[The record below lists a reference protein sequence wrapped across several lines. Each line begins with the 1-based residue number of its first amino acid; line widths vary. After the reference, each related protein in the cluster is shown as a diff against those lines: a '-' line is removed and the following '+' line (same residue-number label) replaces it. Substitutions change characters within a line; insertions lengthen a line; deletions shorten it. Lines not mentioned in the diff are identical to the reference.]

1 MLPPDSRT
9 TLLKQLVPPPGFTFD
24 HLVATT
30 FTLDLESA
38 LLPCLALAGSA
49 KVESADSVETIAAI
63 RASIARIDIFHQ
75 TGQVAVPRDRARLFS
90 LLENSIHGI
99 TRTRGLFHPKIW
111 LGVYTNDDGEQ
122 LVRLIVLSRNLT
134 KDRSWDVALN
144 LDGWITTRPDATN
157 KPLADLLRYLASAT
171 PTSLK
176 AARQNRLTELAETIR
191 YAEWDFPP
199 DVTDLDFHVFG
210 LPSRP
215 QPKPD
220 FSGYKHLLVSPFL
233 QDDGIERLAST
244 SRDSLSVVSRQES
257 LDGLTSKWADWIDHP
272 FVLSP
277 TAGIPADDEEPT
289 TGATLFTGLHAKM
302 YAIERAK
309 LAHLFIGSAN
319 ATRAAFQDNV
329 EILVEI
335 TGKAKTYGV
344 DALLGTD
351 GFGSILE
358 AAEIHPGAEPEVDP
372 LLALESYLRSVAA
385 VPLTAHLSLDDDDRA
400 RLDIS
405 STDPWPHNPDIA
417 TATLSLLT
425 DASTATAVP
434 PGAQVSVAYTDVHLS
449 DVTAFVVL
457 AVEDAHGRRSA
468 TVVKADLIG
477 DVGRRL
483 DEIITHEISSPD
495 AFRRLLSLLLA
506 FGSPA
511 GDDSGIEGAGSG
523 QGPRWT
529 QLEQGLFEQMLKAS
543 VARPEVLDQLSGVV
557 TSIIAKG
564 DPHHVLP
571 EGFEHLW
578 SAIVAATE
586 TERVASV

>member
-75 TGQVAVPRDRARLFS
+75 TGQVVVPRDRARLFS

-111 LGVYTNDDGEQ
+111 LGVYTNNEGEQ
-122 LVRLIVLSRNLT
+122 FIRLIVLSRNLT

-171 PTSLK
+171 PISLK
-176 AARQNRLTELAETIR
+176 ATGQERLTELAETIR

-199 DVTDLDFHVFG
+199 DVTDLAFHVFG

-220 FSGYKHLLVSPFL
+220 FSGYKHLLVSPFF
-233 QDDGIERLAST
+233 QDIGIERLAAT
-244 SRDSLSVVSRQES
+244 SRNSLSVVSRQES
-257 LDGLTSKWADWIDHP
+257 LDGLTAEWADWIDHP

-277 TAGIPADDEEPT
+277 TAGIPADDEEPG
-289 TGATLFTGLHAKM
+289 TGTTLFTGLHAKL
-302 YAIERAK
+302 YAIERARH
-309 LAHLFIGSAN
+309 AHVFIGSAN
-319 ATRAAFQDNV
+319 ATRAAFEDNV
-329 EILVEI
+329 EILVEL
-335 TGKAKTYGV
+335 TGRTKTYGV

-358 AAEIHPGAEPEVDP
+358 AAEIGPGTESEDDP
-372 LLALESYLRSVAA
+372 QVALESFLRSVAA
-385 VPLTAHLSLDDDDRA
+385 VPLTAHLSLDDDHA

-405 STDPWPHNPDIA
+405 STDPWPHNPDVAKASI
-417 TATLSLLT
+417 SLLT
-425 DASTATAVP
+425 DASTATTVST
-434 PGAQVSVAYTDVHLS
+434 GVHLSVAYSDLHLS

-457 AVEDAHGRRSA
+457 TVEDAQGRRGA
-468 TVVKADLIG
+468 TVVKADLVG

-483 DEIITHEISSPD
+483 DEIITHEISSPE

-511 GDDSGIEGAGSG
+511 GDGTDIVDAGSG
-523 QGPRWT
+523 QGGRWT

-543 VARPEVLDQLSGVV
+543 VARREILDQLAGVV

-564 DPHHVLP
+564 DPHQVLP

-578 SAIVAATE
+578 SSIVAATE
-586 TERVASV
+586 MESGASV

>member
-9 TLLKQLVPPPGFTFD
+9 TLLKQLVPPPGFAFD

-63 RASIARIDIFHQ
+63 RASITSIDIFHQ
-75 TGQVAVPRDRARLFS
+75 TGQVVVPSDRARLFS

-111 LGVYTNDDGEQ
+111 LGVYTNHDGER
-122 LVRLIVLSRNLT
+122 LVRLLVLSRNLT
-134 KDRSWDVALN
+134 RDRSWDVALN
-144 LDGWITTRPDATN
+144 LDGWITTRPYATN
-157 KPLADLLRYLASAT
+157 RPLAELLRYLASTA
-171 PTSLK
+171 PVSLK
-176 AARQNRLTELAETIR
+176 AARQNRLTELSETIR

-199 DVTDLDFHVFG
+199 DVTDLAFHVFG

-233 QDDGIERLAST
+233 QDNGIERLAANSKN
-244 SRDSLSVVSRQES
+244 SLSVVSRQES
-257 LDGLTSKWADWIDHP
+257 LDGLTAEWADRIDHP

-277 TAGIPADDEEPT
+277 TAGIPADDEDPAA
-289 TGATLFTGLHAKM
+289 GATLFTGLHAKL
-302 YAIERAK
+302 YAIERAR
-309 LAHLFIGSAN
+309 LAHVFIGSAN
-319 ATRAAFQDNV
+319 ATRAAFEDNV
-329 EILVEI
+329 EILVEL
-335 TGKAKTYGV
+335 TGRTKTYGV

-358 AAEIHPGAEPEVDP
+358 AAEISPGAEREDDP
-372 LLALESYLRSVAA
+372 QLALESYLRSVAA
-385 VPLTAHLSLDDDDRA
+385 VPLTAHLSLDDDQA

-405 STDPWPHNPDIA
+405 STDPWTHNPEVAQASI
-417 TATLSLLT
+417 SLLT
-425 DASTATAVP
+425 DASTATTVST
-434 PGAQVSVAYTDVHLS
+434 GAPVSVSYSDLHLK

-457 AVEDAHGRRSA
+457 AVEDAQGRRSA
-468 TVVKADLIG
+468 TVVKADLVG

-483 DEIITHEISSPD
+483 DEIITHEISSPE

-511 GDDSGIEGAGSG
+511 GDGTDIDGAGAG
-523 QGPRWT
+523 QGGRWT
-529 QLEQGLFEQMLKAS
+529 QLEQGLLEQMLKAS
-543 VARPEVLDQLSGVV
+543 VARREILDQLAGVV

-564 DPHHVLP
+564 DPHQVLP

-578 SAIVAATE
+578 SAVVAATE
-586 TERVASV
+586 MESGASV

>member
-9 TLLKQLVPPPGFTFD
+9 TLLKQLVPPPGFSFD

-75 TGQVAVPRDRARLFS
+75 TGQVVVPKDRARLFS

-99 TRTRGLFHPKIW
+99 TRARGLFHPKIW
-111 LGVYTNDDGEQ
+111 LGVYTNSDGER

-157 KPLADLLRYLASAT
+157 KPLAELLRYLATAA
-171 PTSLK
+171 PIRLK
-176 AARQNRLTELAETIR
+176 AARQNRLTGLSEAIR
-191 YAEWDFPP
+191 YVEWDSPP
-199 DVTDLDFHVFG
+199 DVTDLHFHVFG
-210 LPSRP
+210 LPSHP

-233 QDDGIERLAST
+233 QDEGIERLAAT

-257 LDGLTSKWADWIDHP
+257 LDGLTAEYADWIDHP

-277 TAGIPADDEEPT
+277 TAGIPADDEESA
-289 TGATLFTGLHAKM
+289 TGTTLFTGLHAKL
-302 YAIERAK
+302 YAIERARR
-309 LAHLFIGSAN
+309 AHVFIGSAN
-319 ATRAAFQDNV
+319 ATRAAFEDNV
-329 EILVEI
+329 EILVEL
-335 TGKAKTYGV
+335 TGRTKTYGV

-358 AAEIHPGAEPEVDP
+358 AAEISPSADTEDDP
-372 LLALESYLRSVAA
+372 QVALESFLRSVAA
-385 VPLTAHLSLDDDDRA
+385 VALTAHLSLDDDDHA

-417 TATLSLLT
+417 KASISLLT
-425 DASTATAVP
+425 DASTATTVST
-434 PGAQVSVAYTDVHLS
+434 GAQVSVTYSDLHLK

-457 AVEDAHGRRSA
+457 AVEDAQGRRSA
-468 TVVKADLIG
+468 TVVKADLVG

-483 DEIITHEISSPD
+483 DEIITHEISSPE

-506 FGSPA
+506 FGSPV
-511 GDDSGIEGAGSG
+511 GDGPDIDDADSG
-523 QGPRWT
+523 QGGQWT

-543 VARPEVLDQLSGVV
+543 VARREILDQLAGVV

-564 DPHHVLP
+564 DPHQVLP

-578 SAIVAATE
+578 SSIVAATQVE
-586 TERVASV
+586 SGASV

>member
-9 TLLKQLVPPPGFTFD
+9 TLLKQLLPPPGFSFD

-75 TGQVAVPRDRARLFS
+75 TGQVVVPRDRARLFS

-111 LGVYTNDDGEQ
+111 LGVYTNGDGER

-157 KPLADLLRYLASAT
+157 KPVAELLRYLATAA
-171 PTSLK
+171 PVSLK
-176 AARQNRLTELAETIR
+176 AARQNRLMELAEAVR

-199 DVTDLDFHVFG
+199 DVTDLGFHVFG

-233 QDDGIERLAST
+233 QDDGIERLAAT
-244 SRDSLSVVSRQES
+244 SKDSLSVVSRQES
-257 LDGLTSKWADWIDHP
+257 LDGLTAGWADWIDHP

-277 TAGIPADDEEPT
+277 TAGIPADDEESA
-289 TGATLFTGLHAKM
+289 TGTTLFTGLHAKL
-302 YAIERAK
+302 YAIERARR
-309 LAHLFIGSAN
+309 AHLFIGSAN
-319 ATRAAFQDNV
+319 ATRAAFEDNV
-329 EILVEI
+329 EILVEL
-335 TGKAKTYGV
+335 TGRTKTYGV

-358 AAEIHPGAEPEVDP
+358 AAEISPGADNEDDP
-372 LLALESYLRSVAA
+372 QVALESFLRSVAA
-385 VPLTAHLSLDDDDRA
+385 VALTAHLSLDDDYRA

-405 STDPWPHNPDIA
+405 STDPWPHNPDVA
-417 TATLSLLT
+417 KASMSLLT
-425 DASTATAVP
+425 DASTATTVST
-434 PGAQVSVAYTDVHLS
+434 GAQVSVAYSDLHLK

-457 AVEDAHGRRSA
+457 AVEDAQGRRSA

-477 DVGRRL
+477 DVGSRL
-483 DEIITHEISSPD
+483 DEIITHEISSPE

-511 GDDSGIEGAGSG
+511 GDGTDIDDASSG
-523 QGPRWT
+523 QSGRWT

-543 VARPEVLDQLSGVV
+543 VARREILDQLSGVV

-564 DPHHVLP
+564 DPHQVLP

-578 SAIVAATE
+578 SSIVAATE
-586 TERVASV
+586 MESGASV